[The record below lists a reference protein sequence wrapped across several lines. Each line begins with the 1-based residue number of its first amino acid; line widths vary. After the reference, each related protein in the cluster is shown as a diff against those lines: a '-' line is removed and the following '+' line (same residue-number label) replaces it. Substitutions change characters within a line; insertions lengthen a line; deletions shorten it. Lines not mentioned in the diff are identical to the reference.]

1 MVNAGAQPMHLSL
14 FRFAYPLPTEDMI
27 WGMMVDPATGRRFIN
42 EGLTRNALAQ
52 AVLLKRLQNG
62 DKKPF
67 IIYDEKSLGKFHN
80 LNRVQRSLNGLN
92 GIDGTMVKYDNL
104 SELCKAFGADPK
116 IVEDELVKYN
126 AMILEGKDAQFDKP
140 LERSGRKVEALDL
153 KGPLFAMVINPRLN
167 YTPAEFARI
176 YRAEQLR

>member
-1 MVNAGAQPMHLSL
+1 MQ
-14 FRFAYPLPTEDMI
+14 
-27 WGMMVDPATGRRFIN
+27 
-42 EGLTRNALAQ
+42 
-52 AVLLKRLQNG
+52 
-62 DKKPF
+62 
-67 IIYDEKSLGKFHN
+67 
-80 LNRVQRSLNGLN
+80 
-92 GIDGTMVKYDNL
+92 
-104 SELCKAFGADPK
+104 AFGADPK

-167 YTPAEFARI
+167 YTPEEFARI